1 MLLAHP
7 RYLPVEIKESKD
19 HEM

>member
-1 MLLAHP
+1 
-7 RYLPVEIKESKD
+7 VEIKESKD